1 MLSAILN
8 WTTDPS
14 NSTGVLLVLLL
25 VFIYVCGELMD
36 AVRRTGDEDELD

>member
-25 VFIYVCGELMD
+25 LFIYVCGEITD
-36 AVRRTGDEDELD
+36 AVRRTENEDELD